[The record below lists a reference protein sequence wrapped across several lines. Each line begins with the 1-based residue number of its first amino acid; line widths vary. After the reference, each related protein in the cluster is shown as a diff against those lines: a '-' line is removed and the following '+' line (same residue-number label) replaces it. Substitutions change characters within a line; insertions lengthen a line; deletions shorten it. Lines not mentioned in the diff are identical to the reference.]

1 MGNLK
6 CTILAI
12 FTSGSVAPYTLTPLC
27 SRPALTGTSCSETQ
41 SRLNATVLL
50 SRPPGPGPVSVHL
63 AASGTSGK
71 WSHCVNVL
79 LCPLCHRHDVFKSEL
94 VLLPLF

>member
-27 SRPALTGTSCSETQ
+27 SRPALTGTSRSETQ

-50 SRPPGPGPVSVHL
+50 SRPPSLCTWLLSAPQVSGVTL
-63 AASGTSGK
+63 
-71 WSHCVNVL
+71 
-79 LCPLCHRHDVFKSEL
+79 
-94 VLLPLF
+94 